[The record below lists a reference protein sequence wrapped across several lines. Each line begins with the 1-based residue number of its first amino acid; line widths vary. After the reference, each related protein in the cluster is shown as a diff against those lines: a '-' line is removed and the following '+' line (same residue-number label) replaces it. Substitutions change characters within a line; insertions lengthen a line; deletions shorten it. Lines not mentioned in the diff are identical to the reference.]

1 MAKQVRSHRSG
12 QLPLASAGFARGPQH
27 VETRLCIPDDQ
38 LHQASD
44 LPAWALELPDG
55 APLPRTGDVLY
66 LSSTSAWGVSMVIHE
81 RLSHG
86 FTRIEVWLEH
96 VGASRHPRDPGSRL
110 Q

>member
-1 MAKQVRSHRSG
+1 MANQTRTHRVG
-12 QLPLASAGFARGPQH
+12 QMPFASASNARGAQH

-38 LHQASD
+38 LHEAAD
-44 LPAWALELPDG
+44 LPVWALELPDG

-81 RLSHG
+81 RLTRD
-86 FTRIEVWLEH
+86 FTRIEVWLSH
-96 VGASRHPRDPGSRL
+96 VGASRHSREPGSSL